1 MSWYQLTNPGEVI
14 SPSLLFYKDRIESN
28 IRSMVNIAGSPERLV
43 PHVKTHKCPEVVEIQ
58 LSAGISK
65 FKCATIA
72 EAEMVA
78 GAGAPWVLVAYQ
90 LVGPNI
96 DRLFAL
102 REKFPATTFASLV
115 DNEATATQLSEAALA
130 RGLRARAFLDVNNG
144 MNRTGHATD
153 ETLLS
158 LYRYVNSLE
167 GLSFGG
173 VHIYDGQIRNP
184 EFSERK
190 AAADEAFEKVLPL
203 LDRIE
208 TECGYEPMII
218 VGGSPSFTVHTLRPD
233 VYLSPG
239 TNVLWDWGYG
249 DRFDGQPFEHAALII
264 TRVISKPTPGT
275 ITVDLGHKAIAAENP
290 IENRL
295 RLLNLSEYTL
305 LSQSEEHG
313 VIQVNTDVWEGIQIG
328 DVFYALPYHICPT
341 VALHDFATVIEDG
354 SVTSEWKITARSRRI
369 TI

>member
-28 IRSMVNIAGSPERLV
+28 VRSMVNIAASPERLV

-78 GAGAPWVLVAYQ
+78 GAGAPWVLIAYQ

-96 DRLFAL
+96 GRLFAL
-102 REKFPATTFASLV
+102 RERFPGTTFASLV
-115 DNEATATQLSEAALA
+115 DNEATAALLHEASLA
-130 RGLRARAFLDVNNG
+130 RGVRATVFLDVNNG

-153 ETLLS
+153 ESLLS
-158 LYRYVNSLE
+158 LYRYVSSLE

-173 VHIYDGQIRNP
+173 VHIYDGHIRNP

-190 AAADEAFEKVLPL
+190 AAADEAYERVLPL

-249 DRFDGQPFEHAALII
+249 DRFDGQPFEHAALVI
-264 TRVISKPTPGT
+264 TRVVSKPTTGIVT
-275 ITVDLGHKAIAAENP
+275 IDLGHKAIAAENP

-295 RLLNLSEYTL
+295 RLLNLPEYTL

-313 VIQVNTDVWEGIQIG
+313 VVQVGADVWESIQVG

-354 SVTSEWKITARSRRI
+354 NVAGEWKITARSRRI

>member
-1 MSWYQLTNPGEVI
+1 MSWYQLNNPGEVI

-43 PHVKTHKCPEVVEIQ
+43 PHVKTHKCPEVVEKQ

-78 GAGAPWVLVAYQ
+78 GTGAPWVLIAYQ

-102 REKFPATTFASLV
+102 REKFPHTTFASLIDHEQTASV
-115 DNEATATQLSEAALA
+115 LNEASISKE
-130 RGLRARAFLDVNNG
+130 LRSTVFLDVNNG

-153 ETLLS
+153 ESLLS
-158 LYRYVNSLE
+158 LYRYVSSLE
-167 GLSFGG
+167 GLAFGG
-173 VHIYDGQIRNP
+173 VHIYDGHIRNP

-190 AAADEAFEKVLPL
+190 AAADSDYEKVLPL

-264 TRVISKPTPGT
+264 TRVISKPTTGT
-275 ITVDLGHKAIAAENP
+275 ITIDLGHKAIAAENP

-295 RLLNLSEYTL
+295 RLLNLPEYSL
-305 LSQSEEHG
+305 QSQSEEHG
-313 VIQVNTDVWEGIQIG
+313 VIQVSADVWESIQIG

-354 SVTSEWKITARSRRI
+354 NVTAEWRITARSRRI
-369 TI
+369 TV